1 MQEASSF
8 STSTPQ
14 YATPS
19 CGKNFLKMQGGQGC
33 SRRLDLPGEE
43 LREENV
49 LPTKK
54 LAQSMVCEA
63 PRPGKVSSAIADC
76 HKVRFV
82 LEDIRQTIIN

>member
-1 MQEASSF
+1 
-8 STSTPQ
+8 
-14 YATPS
+14 
-19 CGKNFLKMQGGQGC
+19 MQGGQGC

-82 LEDIRQTIIN
+82 LEEYQTNYNKLKGYMEKSFKLHVTNCFI